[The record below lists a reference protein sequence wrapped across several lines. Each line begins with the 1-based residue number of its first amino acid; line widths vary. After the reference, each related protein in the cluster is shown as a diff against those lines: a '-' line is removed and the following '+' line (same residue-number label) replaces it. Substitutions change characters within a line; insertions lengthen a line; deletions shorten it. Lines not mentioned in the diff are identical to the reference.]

1 MKVVGVRAGEV
12 VGLEAFDVLGLDDE
26 DVFAGL
32 KFAGDLEEVFLCNDK
47 PQLFKKLGFD
57 DGVAD
62 AGFVLEADED
72 KSLRRPGPLPADDVA
87 GNFDDL
93 SFLAAGEVNGAPD
106 IFQLRTQ

>member
-47 PQLFKKLGFD
+47 PQLFKKLGFPFA
-57 DGVAD
+57 V
-62 AGFVLEADED
+62 
-72 KSLRRPGPLPADDVA
+72 PGRCRQMTLPAILMICPSLPRGRSTA
-87 GNFDDL
+87 RQI
-93 SFLAAGEVNGAPD
+93 SFN
-106 IFQLRTQ
+106 